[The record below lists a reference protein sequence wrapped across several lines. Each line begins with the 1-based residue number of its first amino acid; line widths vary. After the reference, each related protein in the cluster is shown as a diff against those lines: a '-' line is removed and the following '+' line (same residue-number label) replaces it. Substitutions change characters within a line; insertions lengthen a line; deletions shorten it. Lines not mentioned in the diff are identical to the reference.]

1 MLAIYASEWESFLFE
16 RRTYLVRT
24 MSSGA
29 RTRPAIPAE
38 ATAIARLAIGLGLSR
53 MFSLPKL
60 EGTAVAEISV
70 GSGRLNKADSKLR
83 VHVSI
88 VFNNTPYTKV
98 AFVPFQIP
106 HAPSL
111 AHSWD
116 MTSETESLRRR
127 SIRWEDA
134 CVEAGVGV
142 AECERLGGFRRL
154 W

>member
-1 MLAIYASEWESFLFE
+1 M
-16 RRTYLVRT
+16 RT

-29 RTRPAIPAE
+29 RTKPAIPAD
-38 ATAIARLAIGLGLSR
+38 ATAMARLESGLGLSK
-53 MFSLPKL
+53 MFSLPRL
-60 EGTAVAEISV
+60 EGTAAAGISV
-70 GSGRLNKADSKLR
+70 GSGRLNNAESKLR

-88 VFNNTPYTKV
+88 VFSNTPYTNV
-98 AFVPFQIP
+98 ALVPFHIP

-111 AHSWD
+111 AQSWD

-127 SIRWEDA
+127 SMRWEDA

>member
-1 MLAIYASEWESFLFE
+1 
-16 RRTYLVRT
+16 VRT
-24 MSSGA
+24 MSNGA
-29 RTRPAIPAE
+29 RTRPAIPADV
-38 ATAIARLAIGLGLSR
+38 TAMARLAIGLGLSKI
-53 MFSLPKL
+53 FNFPKL
-60 EGTAVAEISV
+60 VGTAAAEINV
-70 GSGRLNKADSKLR
+70 GSGRLNSADNKLR

-88 VFNNTPYTKV
+88 VFSNTPYTKV

-111 AHSWD
+111 VHSWD

-127 SIRWEDA
+127 SMRWEDA

-142 AECERLGGFRRL
+142 AECERLGGFLRR